1 MPRRMWNSAD
11 FRSWTAATGL
21 PADQAANILNISE
34 RTIKRLRNDEDISI
48 KDSIALAAQSYL
60 EASRTTKGSD
70 AEQVDSWASQAGL
83 AYLCAALPYAHVTVI
98 TSAIAR
104 GWTSAN
110 SARLRQV
117 AQPIRMPQPETVG
130 EFRLEWYATS
140 DLPWGVECRVDADGR
155 PYRIASIERTL
166 VELAAHEGFL
176 GADDV
181 VECFKGAQAAE
192 QKPDMQMVRRKA
204 RERGPEIVEKLEY
217 CLASRPWESLE

>member
-1 MPRRMWNSAD
+1 MP
-11 FRSWTAATGL
+11 
-21 PADQAANILNISE
+21 QAAAVLDVSE
-34 RTIKRLRNDEDISI
+34 RTLKRIRTDEEVSI
-48 KDSIALAAQSYL
+48 KDSITAAAQSYL
-60 EASRTTKGSD
+60 QASRTTVGTD

-83 AYLCAALPYAHVTVI
+83 ADLCVALPYAHVTAI

-110 SARLRQV
+110 SAKLRQV
-117 AQPIRMPQPETVG
+117 AQPIRMPQPETVS

-140 DLPWGVECRVDADGR
+140 DLPWGVECRVDSDGR

-166 VELAAHEGFL
+166 LELAAYEGFL

-192 QKPDMQMVRRKA
+192 QRPDMQMVRRKA
-204 RERGPEIVEKLEY
+204 RERGPEIIEKVEY
-217 CLASRPWESLE
+217 CFASRPWESLE

>member
-1 MPRRMWNSAD
+1 MWNSAD

-21 PADQAANILNISE
+21 PADQAAVILGISE

-48 KDSIALAAQSYL
+48 KDSIALAAQSYI

-83 AYLCAALPYAHVTVI
+83 ADLCAALPYAHVTGH
-98 TSAIAR
+98 TAAIAR

-110 SARLRQV
+110 SAKLRQV
-117 AQPIRMPQPETVG
+117 AQPNRMPKPTTFN
-130 EFRLEWYATS
+130 EFRLEWYETT

-166 VELAAHEGFL
+166 LELGEHVGFAAQMDDCMEAYR
-176 GADDV
+176 GA
-181 VECFKGAQAAE
+181 FAAE
-192 QKPDMQMVRRKA
+192 TPPDMAVLAVKA
-204 RERGPEIVEKLEY
+204 RKRGEQAFEQINMIFDNI
-217 CLASRPWESLE
+217 RPRRQIQ